1 MPRGIGS
8 SSTTAPLPNP
18 TPAPTPPSKITVRA
32 KPPLLTAVR
41 LASDSRVRLADGRD
55 VQATA
60 GMWLVNNGRI
70 TVDVLAQPQLTERYQ
85 IVDQGE
91 RRLSAADCARLEQT
105 TGVGSTRTPADLC
118 AAVERLARITI
129 GTVQVDFTPGQL
141 EEIASRAKKRG
152 QTVQQALQAVIDRI
166 REELFWRS

>member
-1 MPRGIGS
+1 M
-8 SSTTAPLPNP
+8 
-18 TPAPTPPSKITVRA
+18 RA
-32 KPPLLTAVR
+32 KPPVLTAVR
-41 LASDSRVRLADGRD
+41 IASDTRVRLADGRD

-60 GMWLVNNGRI
+60 GLWLVNNGRI
-70 TVDVLAQPQLTERYQ
+70 TVDVLSEALLRERYQ

-91 RRLSAADCARLEQT
+91 RRLTAVDCARLELT
-105 TGVGSTRTPADLC
+105 TGVGSTRTAADLC

-141 EEIASRAKKRG
+141 EEIAYRAKKRG